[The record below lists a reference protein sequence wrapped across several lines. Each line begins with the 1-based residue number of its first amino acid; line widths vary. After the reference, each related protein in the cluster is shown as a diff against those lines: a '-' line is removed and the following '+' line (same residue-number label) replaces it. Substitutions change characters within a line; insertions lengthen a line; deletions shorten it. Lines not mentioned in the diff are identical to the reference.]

1 MPSEGDALL
10 HVTKKRHALLNIVD
24 AGMGLETLIF
34 VRNVLS
40 YGFQSSQRL
49 GGFSIRSNYI
59 FVNLHEQVSKR
70 HVCSLLKP

>member
-1 MPSEGDALL
+1 MPSEGDAFL
-10 HVTKKRHALLNIVD
+10 HVTKKRHALFLNIVD

-49 GGFSIRSNYI
+49 GGFSVRSNYI
-59 FVNLHEQVSKR
+59 FVNLHEQVSK
-70 HVCSLLKP
+70 